1 MRRFALRA
9 LAIGLLP
16 GSCLLGAPEALA
28 LGPLERNPP
37 RVAEGLR
44 AYDEGRYED
53 ALHDFE
59 VAQQQLP
66 DSAALEYDKG
76 NALYRLNR
84 HDEARQAYQRAA
96 EMKPGELSE
105 HDLYNLGNALAE
117 LGRTKEAISVYRR
130 ALLLEPADEAARH
143 NLEVLLRRLPPP
155 KSGGDGGTPDGGQD
169 AGSPDAGRPDAGPGD
184 AGRGDGG
191 SGDAGQGDGGTG
203 GDGGPGDAGTG
214 RGRGGSDAGQS
225 QKQRGAE
232 AGESGNEGPD
242 GGPAARDADAGPD
255 LPEPLR
261 DAGVGEAGKLDRR
274 DTERLLDAMRQSE
287 KNLQLWRF
295 QQKKP
300 PRKPNEK
307 DW

>member
-1 MRRFALRA
+1 MRRSALRA
-9 LAIGLLP
+9 LAGGLFL
-16 GSCLLGAPEALA
+16 GSCLLGGPEAFA
-28 LGPLERNPP
+28 LGPLERNPA
-37 RVAEGLR
+37 RVAEGLK

-53 ALHDFE
+53 ALQDFAA
-59 VAQQQLP
+59 AQKQLP
-66 DSAALEYDKG
+66 DSAALEYDRG
-76 NALYRLNR
+76 NALYRLHR

-117 LGRTKEAISVYRR
+117 LGRTQEAISVYRR
-130 ALLLEPADEAARH
+130 ALLLEPNDEAARH

-155 KSGGDGGTPDGGQD
+155 KSGADGGTPDGGQD
-169 AGSPDAGRPDAGPGD
+169 AGSPDAGRPDGGQD
-184 AGRGDGG
+184 GGHGDGG
-191 SGDAGQGDGGTG
+191 SGDAGQGDGGT
-203 GDGGPGDAGTG
+203 GDAGTG

-242 GGPAARDADAGPD
+242 GGPAARDADAGPE

-261 DAGVGEAGKLDRR
+261 DAGLGEAGQLDRR